1 LKAHNDYIVEN
12 VDNIVAPNDY
22 IFEGMNNL
30 VAHNDYIVE
39 SINSKEENTLN
50 EENNVVEKDN
60 KKTDENRVDKNKE
73 DKFDSKKYQSEIN
86 EKLGN
91 LISTVKTQYE
101 ETKKKEVEQI
111 TESKRAIE
119 NSNEFML
126 VNYIP
131 ERLKE
136 KWANLSDE
144 RKQEILAES
153 KMLVIK
159 DANTATYFWNTRD
172 MREKRVEMKKVE
184 EQVTAN
190 HNNNPVNEGLS
201 DRQKMMSEMI
211 KYRMRK

>member
-1 LKAHNDYIVEN
+1 MGQKTFEN
-12 VDNIVAPNDY
+12 
-22 IFEGMNNL
+22 
-30 VAHNDYIVE
+30 
-39 SINSKEENTLN
+39 KEEKH
-50 EENNVVEKDN
+50 EE
-60 KKTDENRVDKNKE
+60 
-73 DKFDSKKYQSEIN
+73 KFDLKKYQSEIN

-91 LISTVKTQYE
+91 LISTVKNQYE
-101 ETKKKEVEQI
+101 EAKKKESEQI
-111 TESKRAIE
+111 TESRRAIE

-131 ERLKE
+131 DRLKE

-159 DANTATYFWNTRD
+159 DAKTATYFWNTRD
-172 MREKRVEMKKVE
+172 MREKKIEMKKVE

-190 HNNNPVNEGLS
+190 HNNNPVNESLS

-211 KYRMRK
+211 KYRMRR